1 MIRSLMCCAVIG
13 FIAILSATPS
23 TFGGIVFSDNFNK
36 ANQPLVT
43 TTPVIGGAWSN
54 VSAPTTNPLSI
65 VSNAVPLSAGGGE
78 DALSLTAGQIPTTP
92 GNVIHTGLDINVS
105 SATATGDYFQ
115 HLGDGSTSI
124 FFQRLFAKSSGTGYV
139 LGLVDTSGT
148 GSTIT
153 YGSTVLSFGTSNH
166 VDINWTPV
174 AGNNNDTFAVLVNT
188 LPYLTHIWTST
199 TVEPTLIKSANLR
212 QGGATTS
219 AALTVDNYVVDAPVT
234 VPEPA
239 TIMLLG
245 IIGVA
250 GLGCRRVAN
259 RRSR

>member
-1 MIRSLMCCAVIG
+1 MYRPLKYCLALLVAAGLANGPSVFG
-13 FIAILSATPS
+13 AT
-23 TFGGIVFSDNFNK
+23 VFFDDFNK
-36 ANQPLVT
+36 TNQALVT
-43 TTPVIGGAWSN
+43 TTPVTGGAWSN
-54 VSAPTTNPLSI
+54 VSAPTTNPLQI

-78 DALSLTAGQIPTTP
+78 DALSLTDGQIPTTP

-105 SATATGDYFQ
+105 SATAAGDYFQ

-124 FFQRLFAKSSGTGYV
+124 FFQRLFAKSSGAGYV

-174 AGNNNDTFAVLVNT
+174 AGNNNDTFAVLVNS
-188 LPYLTHIWTST
+188 LPYLTHAWTST

-212 QGGATTS
+212 QGGSSTS
-219 AALTVDNYVVDAPVT
+219 AALTVDNYVVDAPTV
-234 VPEPA
+234 VPEPG
-239 TIMLLG
+239 TIVLLSIVG
-245 IIGVA
+245 LA
-250 GLGCRRVAN
+250 GLGCRRFAN
-259 RRSR
+259 RCSR